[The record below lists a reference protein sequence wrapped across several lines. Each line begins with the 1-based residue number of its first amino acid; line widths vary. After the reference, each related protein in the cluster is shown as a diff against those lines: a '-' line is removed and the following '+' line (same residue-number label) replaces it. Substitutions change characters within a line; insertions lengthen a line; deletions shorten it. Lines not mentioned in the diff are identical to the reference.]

1 MKRQMARCVA
11 LIVGGALLTAG
22 AAIAQ
27 TSPPASAEID
37 HELLRQSLADK
48 PGTEVVVVTA
58 EYPPGAGTPPH
69 DHPGHTYT
77 YVLEGAVVSQLGDQP
92 PVTYTKG
99 QMWSEEPHQ
108 HHVICKNASA
118 TAPAK
123 LLVFFVLPTGAKL
136 EEYLPPK

>member
-1 MKRQMARCVA
+1 MKQRILDCVLIAAGLVLLAGTGAR
-11 LIVGGALLTAG
+11 
-22 AAIAQ
+22 AQ
-27 TSPPASAEID
+27 AKASEID
-37 HELLRQSLADK
+37 VELIRQTLADK

-69 DHPGHTYT
+69 DHPGHTYA

-92 PVTYTKG
+92 PQTYTRG

-118 TAPAK
+118 TAAAK
-123 LLVFFVLPTGAKL
+123 LLVFFVVPPGEKL
-136 EEYLPPK
+136 EQYLPAK